1 MNRTE
6 TASKA
11 ATESGAPRRRR
22 LRAHERRDS
31 ILSAANTVFGQR
43 GYETVRIDDV
53 AAAAGISKALI
64 YEHFRS
70 KQELYSELM
79 NRAAIEMLDRI
90 VTASGGPELS
100 GAQRLERGAEAGF
113 AFVTSEPE
121 AFQMCVRDV
130 SDPEI
135 AAQQAILRRGAVAAM
150 IDVMR
155 LEPAATRTD
164 LTPANLEQ
172 VAEMLVGGFYSLAE
186 WWLQN
191 RETDVSELIRMML
204 SFMWLGLGRMQ
215 EGERW
220 TLGAS
225 GGNAPAAAEQDSHGS
240 PSSADP
246 DQD

>member
-1 MNRTE
+1 
-6 TASKA
+6 
-11 ATESGAPRRRR
+11 
-22 LRAHERRDS
+22 
-31 ILSAANTVFGQR
+31 
-43 GYETVRIDDV
+43 
-53 AAAAGISKALI
+53 
-64 YEHFRS
+64 
-70 KQELYSELM
+70 
-79 NRAAIEMLDRI
+79 
-90 VTASGGPELS
+90 
-100 GAQRLERGAEAGF
+100 
-113 AFVTSEPE
+113 
-121 AFQMCVRDV
+121 MCVRDV